1 MVKPN
6 EKEQEKKRVQE
17 RLDAEMKKVNDAIA
31 NHLDSIG
38 INHLTSNYDLV
49 FERAFPSHSILLEI
63 YNRLEEGR
71 KAIEENKRI
80 KASLDV
86 VANQINKMF
95 NLV

>member
-1 MVKPN
+1 MTKPN
-6 EKEQEKKRVQE
+6 EKEQEKKSVQE
-17 RLDAEMKKVNDAIA
+17 RLDAKMKKVDADIKR
-31 NHLDSIG
+31 HLASIR
-38 INHLTSNYDLV
+38 ISQLTSNYDLV

-80 KASLDV
+80 KASLDA
-86 VANQINKMF
+86 VANQISKMF